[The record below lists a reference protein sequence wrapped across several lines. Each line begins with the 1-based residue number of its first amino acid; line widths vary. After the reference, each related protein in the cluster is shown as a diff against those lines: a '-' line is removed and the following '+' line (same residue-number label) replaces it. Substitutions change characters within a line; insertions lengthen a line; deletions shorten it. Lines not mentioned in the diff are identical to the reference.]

1 VDKGYFRGGK
11 KTQYDPA
18 EMNKVIAI
26 ACDIAEGIAYL
37 HEHDVVHG
45 GEDALTQSLSF
56 PLNDVITAYP
66 ISHI

>member
-1 VDKGYFRGGK
+1 MDKGYFRGGK

-18 EMNKVIAI
+18 DMNKVIAI

-45 GEDALTQSLSF
+45 GEDALTQSLS
-56 PLNDVITAYP
+56 VSTQ
-66 ISHI
+66 